1 MKELKQYLKD
11 LINDTYNE
19 YGQEELTEANDWDLY
34 EEDKLIRSAGFVW
47 GLEVALNKLKELVE
61 EEEEDYDP
69 MDNDWY

>member
-1 MKELKQYLKD
+1 MEELEQYLKD
-11 LINDTYNE
+11 LITDVYDE
-19 YGQEELTEANDWDLY
+19 HGQDELTEANGWDLLY
-34 EEDKLIRSAGFVW
+34 NDRLIRSAGFVW